1 MTRTLV
7 LMAALLPVLQADVVV
22 MKNGDKLSGTV
33 VNTTDKGLV
42 FKSEFAGEV
51 TIALDNVSSIES
63 AAPVVLVT
71 KDGKKLTGVV
81 KTEGGVVKVGETT
94 ADRQTLA
101 AIRTPAAQEKF
112 ELEER
117 RKLQPQFLDRYAGFM
132 DFGLANASGN
142 AQTTTYST
150 TGNLA
155 RITAHDKITLRFSQI
170 YAANSTT
177 GPKVATAQAIRGGWS
192 YQRNVG
198 PKLFLQTFNDYEN
211 DKFQLL
217 DLRFV
222 FGGGVGYTA
231 IKRERTLLTFGG
243 GGALNRESFAPNSV
257 NPNLVAFNRSSGE
270 AYANQEFN
278 HKLNAI
284 FSVFERFSFFP
295 NLSNGGEY
303 RLNFDAGASATLYK
317 SFALQTAFSNRF
329 LSNPPVG
336 RKQNDTLFT
345 TGIRYTIPTRVK

>member
-1 MTRTLV
+1 MIKTLLV
-7 LMAALLPVLQADVVV
+7 GLSLGAALWADVVV

-33 VNTTDKGLV
+33 VTTSDKGLV

-51 TIALDNVSSIES
+51 TIALDNVVSIES

-81 KTEGGVVKVGETT
+81 KTEGGVVRVGDAT

-101 AIRTPAAQEKF
+101 AIRPPAAQEKF

-117 RKLQPQFLDRYAGFM
+117 RKLQPQFLDLYSGFI

-142 AQTTTYST
+142 AQTSTYST

-155 RITAHDKITLRFSQI
+155 RITAHDKISLRFSQI
-170 YAANSTT
+170 YAANSTA
-177 GPKVATAQAIRGGWS
+177 GPKIATAQAIRGGWS

-231 IKRERTLLTFGG
+231 IKSQRTLLTFGG

-257 NPNLVAFNRSSGE
+257 NPRLIAFNRSSGE

-278 HKLNAI
+278 HKLNSV

-295 NLSNGGEY
+295 NLSNSGEY
-303 RLNFDAGASATLYK
+303 RLNFDAGGVATLYK
-317 SFALQTAFSNRF
+317 SFALQVAFSNRF